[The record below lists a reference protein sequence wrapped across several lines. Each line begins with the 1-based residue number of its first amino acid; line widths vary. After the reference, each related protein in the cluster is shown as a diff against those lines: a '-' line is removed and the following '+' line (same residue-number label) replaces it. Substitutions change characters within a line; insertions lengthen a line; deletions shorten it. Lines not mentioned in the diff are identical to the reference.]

1 MKKYFIAFAA
11 IVFAAVACNKEVDN
25 VQPIQKAKRH
35 ITVLTQTPETR
46 TVLDDEHNALLWAP
60 GDNFRL
66 MTNTEETDHDAQT
79 LEYVA
84 NGKFDAEVSD
94 DATEAY
100 AYYFAGEY
108 TDKNHSTPTAYTA
121 YIEYNQTQTKA
132 GVLNGQMLPMA
143 AKGTINEDN
152 TVSLEFHQMAG
163 VLALN
168 IYSTEKV
175 EGEVINSVTV
185 TPTANTKFC
194 GPRYAT
200 NLTGTNV
207 IFDEG
212 TSTDSK
218 YSSITVELGEPY
230 DYASSKPTDKKMF
243 GSQIYVVLAKQS
255 YSAVKFEVETN
266 KGTYE
271 ITSSG
276 SAMDLSANDFYPVNI
291 NLAKATFKKP
301 ATAYEWNL
309 VTSASQVA
317 PGAEVVIAAK
327 DAAVAMSQTQNSNNR
342 ATAAIAKT
350 GSTITWTEES
360 LVQVF
365 VIEEGTKDN
374 TFAFRCADGAEKGQY
389 IFAASSSS
397 NHLKTEASKSDNSS
411 WTIAINS
418 TTNAVTM
425 QAQGENTR
433 NYLRYN
439 ASNNPPIFS
448 CYGSATTQADIVL
461 YIKGE
466 AADPDAKAIIS
477 NGTIEVEAKGVAADY
492 EGVYTLKNI
501 DETTET
507 IDLTASENI
516 IDPYALDGDVTFSMA
531 PNYTSSKVT
540 GSITLTLASDAN
552 VTATIPVEQKS
563 SSLKV
568 SATEI
573 VIPADATSMSFTV
586 TSPEFGWSIS
596 ANNSDVTFTG
606 SGAASDSPVTVVV
619 SSNVA
624 ATSEVQTIA
633 ELTVTRCEGD
643 PQAKTIY
650 VKKAEKVEG
659 EVVYYKKVAEIT
671 SGKTYLMVDGTQI
684 FNGAAVGQ
692 NTPGVPA
699 TITEDGI
706 ASNSTID
713 SYAVTISATS
723 DGKYKVLL
731 STGKYLV
738 INNSTSSNGNLT
750 SSNDGE
756 AITISVSGDYFRFI
770 SGNRPTRGIAYRAGT
785 TNCFRNYAVSNFGS
799 GEYGGDFDLFEYQG
813 E

>member
-1 MKKYFIAFAA
+1 MKKYFIALAA

-168 IYSTEKV
+168 IYSTAKV

-185 TPTANTKFC
+185 TPSVNAKFC
-194 GPRYAT
+194 GPKYAT
-200 NLTGTNV
+200 DLTQDNA
-207 IFDEG
+207 IFEEG

-218 YSSITVELGEPY
+218 YSSIKVELGEPY
-230 DYASSKPTDKKMF
+230 DYAAAKPADKKMF
-243 GSQIYVVLAKQS
+243 DGQIYVVLAKQS
-255 YSAVKFEVETN
+255 YSAVKFEIETN

-276 SAMDLSANDFYPVNI
+276 ASMDLTANDFYPVNI

-301 ATAYEWNL
+301 ATEYEWNL
-309 VTSASQVA
+309 VTDASQVV

-327 DAAVAMSQTQNSNNR
+327 DAAVALSQTQNTNNR
-342 ATAAIAKT
+342 GQVAIAKT
-350 GSTITWTEES
+350 GTKISWEES
-360 LVQVF
+360 AGVQVF
-365 VIEEGTKDN
+365 EIVAGSVSN
-374 TFAFRCADGAEKGQY
+374 TIAFKCSDGEQKGKY
-389 IFAASSSS
+389 IYAASSTS
-397 NHLKTEASKSDNSS
+397 NHLRSQASIDENAS
-411 WTIAINS
+411 WTVEIGS
-418 TTNAVTM
+418 TGVATLK
-425 QAQGENTR
+425 AQGSNSR
-433 NYLRYN
+433 NLLRYN
-439 ASNNPPIFS
+439 SNSSCFS
-448 CYGSATTQADIVL
+448 CYSSGQGDVVL

-477 NGTIEVEAKGVAADY
+477 NRILEVAATGESADY
-492 EGVYTLKNI
+492 EEAYTLINI
-501 DETTET
+501 EEDTET
-507 IDLTASENI
+507 INLTASDNI
-516 IDPYALDGDVTFSMA
+516 IDPIALGGDVAFSMA
-531 PNYTSSKVT
+531 PNYNTSKVT
-540 GSITLTLASDAN
+540 GNITLTLASDEN

-568 SATEI
+568 SATEV
-573 VIPADATSMSFTV
+573 VIPEDATSITFTV
-586 TSPEFGWSIS
+586 TSPEFGWSIT
-596 ANNSDVTFTG
+596 ADNTNVVFTG
-606 SGAASDSPVTVVV
+606 SGEASPSAVTVTVSSEVAAGNEIQTLATLTISRTENDPQEKTVIIKKAEIATSTESYVKATSISEGVYLMVYNSKAASSFNNSALVASPVTIVNDEIASTSTVDQYAIEIASLGNDQYSLKLGNSYIGYNSGTSLRTNSSVASDSYKWTITIEEDGTAYIVNVATKTRYIGGNA
-619 SSNVA
+619 SGDSFTQFKAYATSNVG
-624 ATSEVQTIA
+624 TY
-633 ELTVTRCEGD
+633 
-643 PQAKTIY
+643 PQPTLYKYT
-650 VKKAEKVEG
+650 G
-659 EVVYYKKVAEIT
+659 E
-671 SGKTYLMVDGTQI
+671 
-684 FNGAAVGQ
+684 
-692 NTPGVPA
+692 
-699 TITEDGI
+699 
-706 ASNSTID
+706 
-713 SYAVTISATS
+713 
-723 DGKYKVLL
+723 
-731 STGKYLV
+731 
-738 INNSTSSNGNLT
+738 
-750 SSNDGE
+750 
-756 AITISVSGDYFRFI
+756 
-770 SGNRPTRGIAYRAGT
+770 
-785 TNCFRNYAVSNFGS
+785 
-799 GEYGGDFDLFEYQG
+799 
-813 E
+813 

>member
-1 MKKYFIAFAA
+1 MKKYFIALAA

-168 IYSTEKV
+168 IYSTAKV

-185 TPTANTKFC
+185 TPSVNAKFC
-194 GPRYAT
+194 GPKYAT
-200 NLTGTNV
+200 DLTQDNA
-207 IFDEG
+207 IFEEG

-218 YSSITVELGEPY
+218 YSSIKVELGEPY
-230 DYASSKPTDKKMF
+230 DYAAAKPADKKMF
-243 GSQIYVVLAKQS
+243 DGQIYVVLAKQS
-255 YSAVKFEVETN
+255 YSAVKFEIETN

-276 SAMDLSANDFYPVNI
+276 ASMDLTANDFYPVNI

-301 ATAYEWNL
+301 ATEYEWNL
-309 VTSASQVA
+309 VTDASQVV

-327 DAAVAMSQTQNSNNR
+327 DAAVALSQTQNTNNR
-342 ATAAIAKT
+342 GQVAIAKT
-350 GSTITWTEES
+350 GTKISWEES
-360 LVQVF
+360 AGVQVF
-365 VIEEGTKDN
+365 EIVAGSVSN
-374 TFAFRCADGAEKGQY
+374 TIAFKCSDGEQKGKY
-389 IFAASSSS
+389 IYAASSTS
-397 NHLKTEASKSDNSS
+397 NHLRSQASIDENAS
-411 WTIAINS
+411 WTVEIGS
-418 TTNAVTM
+418 TGVATLE
-425 QAQGENTR
+425 AQGSNSR
-433 NYLRYN
+433 NLLRYN
-439 ASNNPPIFS
+439 SNSSCFS
-448 CYGSATTQADIVL
+448 CYSSGQGDVVL

-477 NGTIEVEAKGVAADY
+477 NRILEVAATGESANY
-492 EGVYTLKNI
+492 EEAYTLINI
-501 DETTET
+501 EEDTET
-507 IDLTASENI
+507 INLTASDNI
-516 IDPYALDGDVTFSMA
+516 IDPIALGGDVAFSMA
-531 PNYTSSKVT
+531 PNYNTSKVT
-540 GSITLTLASDAN
+540 GNITLTLASDEN

-568 SATEI
+568 SATEV
-573 VIPADATSMSFTV
+573 VIPEDATSITFTV
-586 TSPEFGWSIS
+586 TSPEFGWSITADNTNVVFTGGGEASPS
-596 ANNSDVTFTG
+596 AVTVTVSSEVAAGNEIQTLATLTIYRTENDPQEKTVIIKKAEIATSTESYVKATSISEGVYLMVYNSKAASSFNNSALVASPVTIVNDEIASTSTVDQYAIEIASLG
-606 SGAASDSPVTVVV
+606 NDQYSLKLGNSYIGYNSGTSLRTNSSVASDSYKWTITIEEDGTAYIVNVATKTRYIGGNA
-619 SSNVA
+619 SGASFTQFKAYATSNVG
-624 ATSEVQTIA
+624 TY
-633 ELTVTRCEGD
+633 
-643 PQAKTIY
+643 PQPTLYKYT
-650 VKKAEKVEG
+650 G
-659 EVVYYKKVAEIT
+659 E
-671 SGKTYLMVDGTQI
+671 
-684 FNGAAVGQ
+684 
-692 NTPGVPA
+692 
-699 TITEDGI
+699 
-706 ASNSTID
+706 
-713 SYAVTISATS
+713 
-723 DGKYKVLL
+723 
-731 STGKYLV
+731 
-738 INNSTSSNGNLT
+738 
-750 SSNDGE
+750 
-756 AITISVSGDYFRFI
+756 
-770 SGNRPTRGIAYRAGT
+770 
-785 TNCFRNYAVSNFGS
+785 
-799 GEYGGDFDLFEYQG
+799 
-813 E
+813 

>member
-1 MKKYFIAFAA
+1 MKKYFIALAA

-66 MTNTEETDHDAQT
+66 MTNTEETEHDAQT

-100 AYYFAGEY
+100 AYYFAGDY

-185 TPTANTKFC
+185 TPSANTKFC
-194 GPRYAT
+194 GPKYAT
-200 NLTGTNV
+200 DLTQDNV
-207 IFDEG
+207 IFEEG

-218 YSSITVELGEPY
+218 YSLIKVELGEPY
-230 DYASSKPTDKKMF
+230 DYAAAKPADKKMF
-243 GSQIYVVLAKQS
+243 DGQIYVVLAKQS
-255 YSAVKFEVETN
+255 YSAVKFEIETN

-276 SAMDLSANDFYPVNI
+276 APMDLTTNDFYPVNI
-291 NLAKATFKKP
+291 NLAKATFKRP
-301 ATAYEWNL
+301 ATEYEWNL
-309 VTSASQVA
+309 VTSASQVV
-317 PGAEVVIAAK
+317 PGSEVVIAAK
-327 DAAVAMSQTQNSNNR
+327 DAAVAMSQTQNQNNR
-342 ATAAIAKT
+342 GQVAIAKT
-350 GSTITWTEES
+350 GTKISWEEGTA
-360 LVQVF
+360 VQVF
-365 VIEEGTKDN
+365 EVVAGSGSN
-374 TFAFRCADGAEKGQY
+374 TIAFKCSDGAQKGKY
-389 IFAASSSS
+389 IYAASSSS
-397 NHLKTEASKSDNSS
+397 NYLRSQDSVDENAS
-411 WTIAINS
+411 WTVEIGS
-418 TTNAVTM
+418 TGAATLK
-425 QAQGENTR
+425 AQGNNSR
-433 NYLRYN
+433 NLLRYN
-439 ASNNPPIFS
+439 SGSSCFS
-448 CYGSATTQADIVL
+448 CYGSGQGDIVL

-466 AADPDAKAIIS
+466 VADPDAKAIIS
-477 NGTIEVEAKGVAADY
+477 NRTLEVAATGESADY
-492 EGVYTLKNI
+492 EEAYTLINI
-501 DETTET
+501 DEDTET
-507 IDLTASENI
+507 INLTASDNI
-516 IDPYALDGDVTFSMA
+516 IDPIALGGDVAFSMA
-531 PNYTSSKVT
+531 PNYTSAKVM
-540 GSITLTLASDAN
+540 GNITLTLATDES

-568 SATEI
+568 SATEV
-573 VIPADATSMSFTV
+573 VIPADATAITFTV
-586 TSPEFGWSIS
+586 TSPEFNWGIS
-596 ANNSDVTFTG
+596 ADNTDVDFAE
-606 SGAASDSPVTVVV
+606 SGTASESPVTVTVT
-619 SSNVA
+619 SDIE
-624 ATSEVQTIA
+624 ATAEVQTIA
-633 ELTVTRCEGD
+633 TLTVSRCEND

-650 VKKAEKVEG
+650 VKKAEKIDG
-659 EVVYYKKVAEIT
+659 EVIYYKKVSEIT

-684 FNGAAVGQ
+684 FNGASVGQ

-713 SYAVTISATS
+713 SYAVTITATS

-738 INNSTSSNGNLT
+738 INNSTTSNGNLT
-750 SSNDGE
+750 SSDAGE
-756 AITISVSGDYFRFI
+756 AITISVSGEYFRFI
-770 SGNRPTRGIAYRAGT
+770 SGNRPSRGIAYRAGT

-799 GEYGGDFDLFEYQG
+799 GEYGGDFDLYEYQG
-813 E
+813 D

>member
-1 MKKYFIAFAA
+1 MKKYFIALAA

-25 VQPIQKAKRH
+25 VQRVQKAKRH
-35 ITVLTQTPETR
+35 ITVLTETPGTR

-66 MTNTEETDHDAQT
+66 MTNTAETDHDAQT

-168 IYSTEKV
+168 IYSTAKV

-185 TPTANTKFC
+185 TPSVNAKFC
-194 GPRYAT
+194 GPKYAT
-200 NLTGTNV
+200 DLTQDNA
-207 IFDEG
+207 IFEEG

-218 YSSITVELGEPY
+218 YSSIKVELGEPY
-230 DYASSKPTDKKMF
+230 DYAAAKPANKKMF
-243 GSQIYVVLAKQS
+243 DGQIYVVLAKQS
-255 YSAVKFEVETN
+255 YSAVKFEIETN

-276 SAMDLSANDFYPVNI
+276 APMDLTANDFYPVNI
-291 NLAKATFKKP
+291 NLERATFKKP
-301 ATAYEWNL
+301 ATEFEWNL
-309 VTSASQVA
+309 VTSASQVV
-317 PGAEVVIAAK
+317 PGSEIVIAAK
-327 DAAVAMSQTQNSNNR
+327 DAAVAMSQTQNTNNR
-342 ATAAIAKT
+342 AIAAIAKA
-350 GSTITWTEES
+350 GNTITWTEES

-365 VIEEGTKDN
+365 EIEEGTQNN
-374 TFAFRCADGAEKGQY
+374 TIAFKCTDGAEKGHY
-389 IFAASSSS
+389 IYAASSGS
-397 NHLKTEASKSDNSS
+397 NHLKTETSKSDNSS
-411 WTIAINS
+411 WTIDINTS
-418 TTNAVTM
+418 TNAITLI
-425 QAQGENTR
+425 AQGTNTR
-433 NYLRYN
+433 NILRYN
-439 ASNNPPIFS
+439 SSNNPPIFS
-448 CYGSATTQADIVL
+448 CYGSASQADIVL

-466 AADPDAKAIIS
+466 AADPGAKAIIS
-477 NGTIEVEAKGVAADY
+477 NGTLDVAATGAAADY
-492 EGVYTLKNI
+492 EGAYTLKNI
-501 DETTET
+501 DENTET
-507 IDLTASENI
+507 ITLSASENI
-516 IDPYALDGDVTFSMA
+516 IDPFALDGDVTFSMA

-540 GSITLTLASDAN
+540 GNIILTLASDES
-552 VTATIPVEQKS
+552 VTATIPVEQKA

-568 SATEI
+568 SATEV
-573 VIPADATSMSFTV
+573 VIPADATAVTFTV
-586 TSPEFGWSIS
+586 TSPEFNWIIS
-596 ANNSDVTFTG
+596 ADNTDVDFAERGT
-606 SGAASDSPVTVVV
+606 ASESPVTVTVTSDV
-619 SSNVA
+619 E
-624 ATSEVQTIA
+624 ATAEVQTIA
-633 ELTVTRCEGD
+633 TLTVSRCEND
-643 PQAKTIY
+643 PQTKTIY
-650 VKKAEKVEG
+650 VKKAERIDG
-659 EVVYYKKVAEIT
+659 EMVYYKKVNEIT
-671 SGKTYLMVDGTQI
+671 SGKTYLMVDGIQI
-684 FNGAAVGQ
+684 FNGASVGQ

-699 TITEDGI
+699 TITEEGI

-713 SYAVTISATS
+713 SYAVTITTTS

-738 INNSTSSNGNLT
+738 INGSTTSNGNLT

-756 AITISVSGDYFRFI
+756 AITISVSDGYFRFI
-770 SGNRPTRGIAYRAGT
+770 SGNRSSRGIAYRAGT
-785 TNCFRNYAVSNFGS
+785 TNCFKNYAVSNFGS
-799 GEYGGDFDLFEYQG
+799 GEYGGDFVLYEYQG
-813 E
+813 D